1 MPTPPPFS
9 LAQLSSF
16 DWLLLIMVLASVAF
30 AFRRGIIKVLFS
42 IAGLIA
48 GIVVASWNYTRL
60 AASLHRWVSSE
71 AAAQVIAFLAILVG
85 VMILFSLAAAVLRK
99 TVAAV
104 GLGFAD
110 RLLGAGFGLL
120 RGLLLGVAILMAVSA
135 FVPDSGWVRKSYLAP
150 YFLAGAHAVSFVVPR
165 GFEEQMAAGT
175 SHLLQQTPEQIRPR
189 VSPQSF

>member
-1 MPTPPPFS
+1 MPTPPPLS
-9 LAQLSSF
+9 LSQLSSF
-16 DWLLLIMVLASVAF
+16 DWLLLIMVLVSVAL

-42 IAGLIA
+42 LAGLIT
-48 GIVVASWNYTRL
+48 GIVLASWNYGRL
-60 AASLHRWVSSE
+60 AATLHRWVSSE
-71 AAAQVIAFLAILVG
+71 AAAQVIAFLAILIG
-85 VMILFSLAAAVLRK
+85 VTILFSLAAALLRK

-120 RGLLLGVAILMAVSA
+120 RGLLLGVAVLMAVSA

-189 VSPQSF
+189 VSPQRF

>member
-1 MPTPPPFS
+1 MPPPFS

-16 DWLLLIMVLASVAF
+16 DWLLLVMVLVSMAF

-42 IAGLIA
+42 LAGLIA
-48 GIVVASWNYTRL
+48 GIVLASWNYPRL
-60 AASLHRWVSSE
+60 AGTLHRWISSD
-71 AAAQVIAFLAILVG
+71 AAAQAIAFLAILAA
-85 VMILFSLAAAVLRK
+85 VMILFSLAAGLLRK

-120 RGLLLGVAILMAVSA
+120 RGVLLGVAILMAVTA
-135 FVPDSGWVRKSYLAP
+135 FVPDSAWVRKSYLAP
-150 YFLAGAHAVSFVVPR
+150 YFLAAAHAVSFVVPR
-165 GFEEQMAAGT
+165 GFQEQMAAGA

-189 VSPQSF
+189 VSSQSF